1 LPGPQTLAYRS
12 QADYLFYGGAA
23 GGGKTDLILG
33 LAGNEHRRSLILR
46 REMKQLLAIEERS
59 KAVYGP
65 RYGLDA
71 YHGTNKIW
79 NFRDGKVRRTIQ
91 LAGIENVKDVVNFQ
105 GHPDDLKAFDEVTH
119 FTEYM
124 FRFICGWLRSTTPGQ
139 RTRVIAAGNPPTDSE
154 GDWVIKFWAP
164 WLDPQH
170 PKPAQPGELRWY
182 IVGAD
187 GSDIEVDG
195 PEPVMVKG
203 ELVQPTSRTF
213 IPAFLS
219 DNPYQD
225 TSEYRAILDSLPEP
239 LRSKLKRGDFTA
251 GREDDAWQVIPTEW
265 VLKAQE
271 RWRNQPK
278 PNLPLTKLGVDI
290 ARGGADQTIISPRYG
305 SWFDKQIVKPGT
317 STPNGGAV
325 VQLILPVRGTSK
337 CTVNFDV
344 INVGGSVYDLLNN
357 LKIPCAALNGSAGT
371 DATDAATGT
380 IGFKNKR
387 AEWYWRMREA
397 LDPVHGQFLA
407 LPDDRE
413 LLADLCAP
421 RYSITAQGI
430 LIEDKKAI
438 MKRIGRSPDK
448 GDSAV
453 YALAEE
459 AATATASFG
468 SF

>member
-1 LPGPQTLAYRS
+1 
-12 QADYLFYGGAA
+12 
-23 GGGKTDLILG
+23 
-33 LAGNEHRRSLILR
+33 
-46 REMKQLLAIEERS
+46 MKQLLALEARS
-59 KAVYGP
+59 REVYGHN
-65 RYGLDA
+65 GQ

-79 NFRDGKVRRTIQ
+79 TLDDGGTSRVIQ
-91 LAGIENVKDVVNFQ
+91 LAGVENVNDVLNYQ
-105 GHPDDLKAFDEVTH
+105 GHPDDLKGFDEITH

-124 FRFICGWLRSTTPGQ
+124 FRFICGWLRTTVPGQ

-154 GDWVIKFWAP
+154 GDWVIGFWSP
-164 WLDPQH
+164 WLDPKH
-170 PKPAQPGELRWY
+170 PKPAQAGELRYY
-182 IVGAD
+182 ITTKAGD
-187 GSDIEVDG
+187 HEVDG
-195 PEPVMVKG
+195 PEPILVDG
-203 ELVQPTSRTF
+203 EKVRPTSRTF

-225 TSEYRAILDSLPEP
+225 TGDYRAILQSLPEP
-239 LRSKLKRGDFTA
+239 LRSKLLKGDFTA
-251 GREDDAWQVIPTEW
+251 GREDDAWQVIPTDW
-265 VLKAQE
+265 VLQAQA

-278 PNLPLTKLGVDI
+278 PNLPLTKIGVDI
-290 ARGGADQTIISPRYG
+290 ARGGSDQTIVTSRYG
-305 SWFDKQIVKPGT
+305 TWFDKQLVKPGT

-337 CTVNFDV
+337 CIVNFDV

-357 LKIPCAALNGSAGT
+357 MNIPCAALNGAAGS

-380 IGFKNKR
+380 LTFRNKR

-413 LLADLCAP
+413 LLADLCAA
-421 RYSITAQGI
+421 RYQITAQGI

-459 AATATASFG
+459 APTATASFG

>member
-1 LPGPQTLAYRS
+1 MLAYKS
-12 QADYLFYGGAA
+12 QAHYLFYGGAA
-23 GGGKTDLILG
+23 GGGKTDLMLG
-33 LAGNEHRRSLILR
+33 LAGTQHLSSIIFRRDA
-46 REMKQLLAIEERS
+46 KQLQKIEKR
-59 KAVYGP
+59 ALQLFGHVG
-65 RYGLDA
+65 D
-71 YHGTNKIW
+71 YHGSDMVW
-79 NFRDGKVRRTIQ
+79 TIKDRGDIIREIE
-91 LAGIENVKDVVNFQ
+91 LAGVHDIGDEQKYMGWPN
-105 GHPDDLKAFDEVTH
+105 DLKGFDEVSH
-119 FTEYM
+119 FTEYQ
-124 FRFICGWLRSTTPGQ
+124 FRFLSGWTRTTVPGQ
-139 RTRVIAAGNPPTDSE
+139 RTRVIAAGNPPTDAE
-154 GDWVIKFWAP
+154 GDWVISFWAP

-170 PKPAQPGELRWY
+170 PNPAKPGELRY
-182 IVGAD
+182 FTTID
-187 GSDIEVDG
+187 DKDLEVPDAT
-195 PEPVMVKG
+195 PFEHKG
-203 ELVQPTSRTF
+203 EIIYPKSRTF
-213 IPAFLS
+213 IPALLS
-219 DNPYQD
+219 DNPYQNTAD
-225 TSEYRAILDSLPEP
+225 YRGVLQSLPEP
-239 LRSKLKRGDFTA
+239 LRSKLLKGDFTA
-251 GREDDAWQVIPTEW
+251 GRDDNAWQVIPTEW
-265 VLKAQE
+265 VLMAQA

-290 ARGGADQTIISPRYG
+290 ARGGSDQTIVTPRYG
-305 SWFDKQIVKPGT
+305 TWFDKQVVKPGT

-337 CTVNFDV
+337 CIVNFDV
-344 INVGGSVYDLLNN
+344 INVGGSVYDLLND

-371 DATDAATGT
+371 EATDAATGT
-380 IGFKNKR
+380 IGFHNKR

-421 RYSITAQGI
+421 RYKITAQGI

-459 AATATASFG
+459 APTATASFG